1 MSNQGRSVHLMDSG
15 SYRKQTTTTGSRNQL
30 QTNNFKEIIIKK
42 GQELLT
48 ENYAD
53 PTIRLK
59 KASDKI
65 TISAIDEKGNELS
78 SLTYEFDNLSDAVER
93 VRDLSNRYAFTF
105 YIGDSFELSTNPEEP
120 GKIPSNLFSVT
131 GQTSPN
137 IKSIYFGKCVE
148 EIANNAFLNVTSL
161 EEVNLKNG
169 TLKSIGSNAFTGT
182 HIKNIEIPKTVTTIN
197 AQAFMNCTY
206 LETVTFDNK
215 CVINEVQ
222 SGTDN
227 DDPNDATTY
236 SDNKLTCTLL
246 ANTFKGCTAL
256 KTVVLPYHIT
266 NIGVSAFENCTSLS
280 EVVFSRT
287 PSGELTRDGLV
298 QYNPTYEVIGD
309 SAFRNCTSLKII
321 ELPVTI
327 NTIGA
332 SSFRGCTGIESIGM
346 PRSMKTINEKAFK
359 DCTALTSITLNS
371 ELETIAVDTFEGC
384 ENLETIYVYA
394 NKTTIDPDTQT
405 DPEDPDSPT
414 TCNAP
419 WGAPPETMVI
429 YKN

>member
-1 MSNQGRSVHLMDSG
+1 MSNQGGSVHLMDSG
-15 SYRKQTTTTGSRNQL
+15 SYRKQTTTAGVENQL

-59 KASDKI
+59 KVSDKI

-78 SLTYEFDNLSDAVER
+78 SLTYEFDNLSDAVTR
-93 VRDLSNRYAFTF
+93 VKSLSDRYPFTF
-105 YIGDSFELSTNPEEP
+105 YIGDNFELSTDPDEP

-131 GQTSPN
+131 GERSPN

-161 EEVNLKNG
+161 EEVNFKNG
-169 TLKSIGSNAFTGT
+169 GLKSIGQSAFTGT
-182 HIKNIEIPKTVTTIN
+182 HIKSIEIPKTVKTIN
-197 AQAFMNCTY
+197 KNAFMNCTY
-206 LETVTFDNK
+206 LETVKFDND

-227 DDPNDATTY
+227 DDPEDETTY
-236 SDNKLTCTLL
+236 SDNKVTCALL
-246 ANTFKGCTAL
+246 ENTFKGCTAL

-266 NIGVSAFENCTSLS
+266 NIGVSAFENCASLS
-280 EVVFSRT
+280 EVVFSRN
-287 PSGELTRDGLV
+287 PSGALTRDGLV
-298 QYNPTYEVIGD
+298 RHNPTYEVIGD

-327 NTIGA
+327 TTLGA

-346 PRSMKTINEKAFK
+346 PKSMKTINEKAFK
-359 DCTALTSITLNS
+359 DCTALTSVTLNS
-371 ELETIAVDTFEGC
+371 ELETIASDTFDGC

-394 NKTTIDPDTQT
+394 NKTTIDPDTHT
-405 DPEDPDSPT
+405 DPEDPTSPI

-419 WGAPPETMVI
+419 WGASETTRVI